1 MESDILNHENITRL
15 NIDGKDIILIGTAHV
30 SQESVDLV
38 EKVITEIK
46 PDTIAVELC
55 DSRYQSLKNPE
66 KWKSLDLFTVI
77 KEGKAFVLL
86 SQLILSSFQKKIA
99 KELKIQPGAEMMM
112 GIKLAEEQNAS
123 LILADRDVKTTLKRT
138 WANLSFWQGL
148 KVMSAL
154 LAGLFTNEK
163 VSAEDIEKLKK
174 SDALEEAMKEFAN
187 QFPTVR
193 ESLIDERDKYLAE
206 KIRRAEGNVIVA
218 VLGAGHLPGIQ
229 NYIHRPRD
237 LEPLEVIPPPAKY
250 KKYISWGIPGIFVA
264 IIAYLILSGETEQ
277 AKEFVYLWFIG
288 LSAFATLGA
297 IVVRSHP
304 LTILSSAISAPFTFL
319 HPVISVGMVA
329 GLVEAYFRKPKVS
342 DLETISEDITSWKG
356 AINNQ
361 AVKIFLVLISTNL
374 FTSLFVLGTASF
386 KSIGIAFSYI
396 KNIF

>member
-15 NIDGKDIILIGTAHV
+15 TIDGKDVILIGTAHV

-38 EKVITEIK
+38 QRVITEVK

-99 KELKIQPGAEMMM
+99 KELKIQPGAEMMAA
-112 GIKLAEEQNAS
+112 IKLAEEQNAH
-123 LILADRDVKTTLKRT
+123 LVLADRDVKTTLKRT

-148 KVMSAL
+148 KVMSTL
-154 LAGLFTNEK
+154 LAGLLTNEK

-174 SDALEEAMKEFAN
+174 NDALEDAMKEFAT

-193 ESLIDERDKYLAE
+193 ESLIDERDQYLAE
-206 KIRRAEGNVIVA
+206 KIRIASGNTIVA
-218 VLGAGHLPGIQ
+218 VLGAGHLPGIKK
-229 NYIHRPRD
+229 YIYTPRD
-237 LEPLEVIPPPAKY
+237 LAPLEVIPPPGKF
-250 KKYISWGIPGIFVA
+250 KKYFSWSIPVLFVL
-264 IIAYLILSGETEQ
+264 IIVYLIINGSSGEATG
-277 AKEFVYLWFIG
+277 FVSLWVI
-288 LSAFATLGA
+288 LTASLATFGA
-297 IVVRSHP
+297 LVVRAHP
-304 LTILSSAISAPFTFL
+304 LTTLSAAISAPLTTI
-319 HPVISVGMVA
+319 HPLISVGMVA
-329 GLVEAYFRKPKVS
+329 GLVEAYIKKPTVS
-342 DLETISEDITSWKG
+342 DLETISEDLTSWNK

-361 AVKIFLVLISTNL
+361 AIKIFLVLISTNL
-374 FTSLFVLGTASF
+374 FTSIPALSVILYGTITTATSF
-386 KSIGIAFSYI
+386 L